1 MISKLKILKS
11 GGHNDYILIFT
22 TVLLIIFGLVVL
34 SSASSYL
41 AKEDIGNSYYYLKH
55 QIFYG
60 LSLGLIGFLLG
71 AKIYY
76 RYHEKLAL
84 PLLIIGVI
92 LLLLIFTPLGI
103 NIGGATRWIQLGPIS
118 FQPSEIIKLI
128 FIIYLAAWLSHDD
141 QRQKN
146 FSKGLVP
153 FLIILGSIFFLLI
166 KQPATSTAIILVATS
181 IAMYFASGTRFI
193 YIICIIA
200 LVASVLGIAIYTSP
214 YRWDRISAFLKP
226 EQNLQTSGYQ
236 VNQAK
241 IAIGSGGLWGVG
253 YGQSTTKIN
262 YLPEPLHDSIFAV
275 VAEEFGFVGSI
286 TLIGLL
292 LMLIL
297 RIFLIAKKV
306 RDKFGQLLLVGFGC
320 LIALQSF
327 VNIGAISGLL
337 PLTGTPLPF
346 ISYGGTAL
354 AIFMTIIG
362 IANNISKYSNK

>member
-1 MISKLKILKS
+1 MKKFKILKS
-11 GGHNDYILIFT
+11 GGHNDYTVIFT
-22 TVLLIIFGLVVL
+22 AVLLIIFGLFIL

-41 AKEDIGNSYYYLKH
+41 AAEDIGNSYYYLKH
-55 QIFYG
+55 QILYG
-60 LSLGLIGFLLG
+60 LSLGLMGFFLG

-84 PLLIIGVI
+84 PLLIIGVA

-103 NIGGATRWIQLGPIS
+103 NIGGATRWIQIGPIS

-141 QRQKN
+141 ERQKN
-146 FSKGLVP
+146 FAKGFVP
-153 FLIILGSIFFLLI
+153 FLIILGSILFLLI
-166 KQPATSTAIILVATS
+166 KQPATSTAIILATTS
-181 IAMYFASGTRFI
+181 IAMYFASGTRLV
-193 YIICIIA
+193 YIISITA
-200 LVASVLGIAIYTSP
+200 LAVLVLGIAVYISP
-214 YRWDRISAFLKP
+214 YRWDRVSAFLNP
-226 EQNLQTSGYQ
+226 EKNLHTSGYQ

-275 VAEEFGFVGSI
+275 VAEEFGFIGSI

-292 LMLIL
+292 LMLVL
-297 RIFLIAKKV
+297 RIFLIAKRV
-306 RDKFGQLLLVGFGC
+306 GDKFGQLLLVGFGS

-362 IANNISKYSNK
+362 ITNNISKYSNR